1 MAANHPELRQSTS
14 QRAVGT
20 AAAPLPRPFGG
31 PAIPGKVRARIAG
44 VGILSRLESFL
55 QRVFEA
61 PAGRLGAR
69 LQPVSLA
76 KRIERAMDT
85 TKTFGDEGVIVPNVY
100 DLHLHPT
107 DAATFESYRGSLED
121 DLAHGV
127 LARARRERYTLVARP
142 RVRLLADEA
151 VPRGDVRVAANVVDD
166 EGGRRQPDQ
175 PMPESSDTMVFTR
188 PGAVADDRAP
198 RVFLLV
204 RQDGGDAVQFD
215 LGGPL
220 ISIGRASDN
229 DLIVDDPQ
237 VSRHHC
243 QLKLQHG
250 AYALAD
256 LGSRNGSWVNGH
268 QVNEVALGPGD
279 RIRIGSTEIEY
290 QVRL

>member
-1 MAANHPELRQSTS
+1 M
-14 QRAVGT
+14 
-20 AAAPLPRPFGG
+20 
-31 PAIPGKVRARIAG
+31 
-44 VGILSRLESFL
+44 GILSRLETFL

-85 TKTFGDEGVIVPNVY
+85 TKTFRDEGVIVPNVY
-100 DLHLHPT
+100 ELHLHPV
-107 DAATFESYRGSLED
+107 DAAAFESYRGSLED

-127 LARARRERYTLVARP
+127 MARARRERYTLVARP
-142 RVRLLADEA
+142 RVHLLSDDG

-166 EGGRRQPDQ
+166 EGGRLRPER
-175 PMPESSDTMVFTR
+175 PMPESSDTIVFAR
-188 PGAVADDRAP
+188 PGARDEAGAAP
-198 RVFLLV
+198 RVYLLV
-204 RQDGGDAVQFD
+204 RQDGVAPVQFD

-237 VSRHHC
+237 ASRHHC

-250 AYALAD
+250 AYSLAD

-279 RIRIGSTEIEY
+279 VIRIGSTEIEF
-290 QVRL
+290 QVRE